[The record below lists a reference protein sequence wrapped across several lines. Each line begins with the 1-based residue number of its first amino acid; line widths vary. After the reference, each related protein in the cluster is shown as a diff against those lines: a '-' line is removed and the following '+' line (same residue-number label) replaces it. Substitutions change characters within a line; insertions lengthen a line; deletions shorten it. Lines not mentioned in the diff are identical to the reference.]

1 MELTIVDGNGR
12 LALGFLC
19 RFSLKQAST
28 QTSVRLH
35 SVRIVVGLF
44 CYWGGFLGH
53 LAVHHYLVIDA
64 KLALRHPRQVGLHQD
79 LRELIKFHKKCQ

>member
-1 MELTIVDGNGR
+1 MELTIVDSNGR

-28 QTSVRLH
+28 QTSVRLDCCWF
-35 SVRIVVGLF
+35 VLLL
-44 CYWGGFLGH
+44 GGFLGH

-79 LRELIKFHKKCQ
+79 LKELVKSILLNCIK